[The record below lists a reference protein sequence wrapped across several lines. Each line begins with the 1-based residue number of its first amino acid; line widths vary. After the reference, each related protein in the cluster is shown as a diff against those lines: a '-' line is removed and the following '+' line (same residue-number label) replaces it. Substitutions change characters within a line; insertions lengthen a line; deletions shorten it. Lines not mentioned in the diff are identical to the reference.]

1 MMIFKNCVKSNP
13 IITRTAQKKVAR
25 IDIGIKAPKLVAILA
40 GTPFGIRIVRFLS
53 WANFMNSAAITLTRA
68 SIITAAYVPTPWT
81 TPLLINPYLSSGG
94 DVRCVIAQVAL
105 LVILFIIYYPFAKIW
120 EARMIEEEKA

>member
-40 GTPFGIRIVRFLS
+40 FWHTDCQVLIMGELHEFRCNYAHDNNRKHPF
-53 WANFMNSAAITLTRA
+53 
-68 SIITAAYVPTPWT
+68 
-81 TPLLINPYLSSGG
+81 
-94 DVRCVIAQVAL
+94 D
-105 LVILFIIYYPFAKIW
+105 
-120 EARMIEEEKA
+120 